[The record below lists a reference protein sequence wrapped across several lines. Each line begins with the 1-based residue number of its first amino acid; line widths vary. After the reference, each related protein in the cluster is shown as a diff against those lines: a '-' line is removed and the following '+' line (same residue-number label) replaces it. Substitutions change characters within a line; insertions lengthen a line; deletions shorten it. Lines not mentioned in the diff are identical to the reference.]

1 MHGTTLRIPLNVFL
15 VVTLAVGTSAACAT
29 KGFVTESVERR
40 VAEVRKRV
48 VVVER
53 SVEEVA
59 GGSRANTARIGE
71 VDQIAVTDSKRPR
84 RLVTR
89 LVLPKTPHREGLRTS
104 VPWKRRTGSSCL
116 KSITEDHDQ
125 FGFADTVAPQGS
137 WTVV

>member
-59 GGSRANTARIGE
+59 GGVVR
-71 VDQIAVTDSKRPR
+71 
-84 RLVTR
+84 TR
-89 LVLPKTPHREGLRTS
+89 LASAR
-104 VPWKRRTGSSCL
+104 
-116 KSITEDHDQ
+116 SIRS
-125 FGFADTVAPQGS
+125 P
-137 WTVV
+137 